1 MGIDGRR
8 VVPRD
13 DAGPRNVLVVGH
25 SGVLG
30 MELLAV
36 RDMFAAATLL
46 AVSGGGW
53 PDGGGTASNDGTDP
67 GGGYVSDGG
76 RPPYEVTVCSLD
88 GEPLDIGGG
97 LNIGGVSSLRD
108 HHGPVDT
115 LAVIGGLVAPDVA
128 AADADLVGAIR
139 ETAGRSRRVV
149 STCSGAFLLAAA
161 GVLDGRRATTHWYCG
176 ERLQAEHP
184 RIEVDTDAI
193 YVRDGHVW
201 TSAGVTAAHDL
212 VLALIEDDLGPEA
225 ALAVARQ
232 IVVYLRRAGG
242 QTQFSIQLAAPPAR
256 RRPIREVQ
264 DHIVANPGADLSLAA
279 LSSRVHL
286 SPRHFAR
293 LFSSEVGMSPGAYVE
308 RVRLEAARRTVECTD
323 LPLATVAADTGFG
336 TGENLRRVFVSEL
349 GVSPADYRRR
359 FGLRTAHALPA

>member
-8 VVPRD
+8 EAPRD
-13 DAGPRNVLVVGH
+13 GGGSRNVLVVGH

-36 RDMFAAATLL
+36 RDMFEVASLL

-53 PDGGGTASNDGTDP
+53 PEPTAAPAASAAPADP
-67 GGGYVSDGG
+67 AASDGDAVA
-76 RPPYEVTVCSLD
+76 PYRVTVCSLD
-88 GEPLDIGGG
+88 GEPLDIGRG
-97 LNIGGVSSLRD
+97 LSIGGVSPLRGYP
-108 HHGPVDT
+108 GPVDT
-115 LAVIGGLVAPDVA
+115 VAVIGGIVAPDVA
-128 AADADLVGAIR
+128 ATDSELVAAIR
-139 ETAGRSRRVV
+139 EVAGRSRRVV

-184 RIEVDTDAI
+184 CIDVDTDAI
-193 YVRDGHVW
+193 YVRDGDVW

-212 VLALIEDDLGPEA
+212 VLALIEDDLGPEV

-232 IVVYLRRAGG
+232 IVVYLRRHGG
-242 QTQFSIQLAAPPAR
+242 QTQFSVQLTAPPAR

-279 LSSRVHL
+279 LAARVHL

-293 LFSSEVGMSPGAYVE
+293 LFRSEVGMSPGAYVE

-323 LPLATVAADTGFG
+323 LPLATVAAETGFG

-349 GVSPADYRRR
+349 GVCPADYRRR
-359 FGLRTAHALPA
+359 FGLRTAAALPA

>member
-1 MGIDGRR
+1 MGIGGERR
-8 VVPRD
+8 T
-13 DAGPRNVLVVGH
+13 VLVVGH

-36 RDMFAAATLL
+36 RDMFEAASLL
-46 AVSGGGW
+46 A
-53 PDGGGTASNDGTDP
+53 TAGDSWSIGPQD
-67 GGGYVSDGG
+67 SDAPE
-76 RPPYEVTVCSLD
+76 PPYQVIVCSLD
-88 GEPLDIGGG
+88 GAPLDIGGG
-97 LNIGGVSSLRD
+97 LSIGGVTSLRD
-108 HHGPVDT
+108 HPGTVDT

-128 AADADLVGAIR
+128 ATDVDLVEAIR
-139 ETAGRSRRVV
+139 AMAGRSRRVV

-176 ERLQAEHP
+176 ERLQSEHP
-184 RIEVDTDAI
+184 RVDVDTDAI
-193 YVRDGHVW
+193 YVRDGEVW

-212 VLALIEDDLGPEA
+212 VLALIEDDLGPQA

-232 IVVYLRRAGG
+232 LVVYLRRAGG

-256 RRPIREVQ
+256 RRPIREIQ
-264 DHIVANPGADLSLAA
+264 DHIIANPGADLSLAA
-279 LSSRVHL
+279 LAARVHL

-293 LFSSEVGMSPGAYVE
+293 LFGGEVGMSPGAYVE

-323 LPLATVAADTGFG
+323 LPLTTVAADTGFG

-359 FGLRTAHALPA
+359 FGLRTAQALPA